1 MISIGR
7 FNTLTVTSASYRG
20 YTLDG
25 GNQEIFLPAYEVK
38 KPLHVGEKVTVFIYN
53 DQKSSL
59 KATMREPVA
68 QVGEFAVMT
77 VKDVQPFGAF
87 LDWGIPKDLFLPSK
101 HQKREYTAGEFALVR
116 LILDYEKS
124 GVIGTSFIEEY
135 ISYDTQQLH
144 TGQKV
149 DMLVIGESKLGYNLI
164 VNDAYRGML
173 FRSDALIEIERGMRI
188 TGYIRQIREDGKLDC
203 VLKPIGFTPAVQ
215 ENQRIILDALEEH
228 GGVLYLHDRS
238 PAELIRDQLHMSKKQ
253 FKAAIGTLY
262 KAKRIRIEED
272 RILLNR

>member
-7 FNTLTVTSASYRG
+7 FNMLTIISASYRG

-25 GNQEIFLPAYEVK
+25 GNQEIFLPAFEMK
-38 KPLHVGEKVTVFIYN
+38 EHLRVGEKVSVFVYN

-59 KATMREPVA
+59 KATTKEPIA

-77 VKDVQPFGAF
+77 VKDVTPFGAF
-87 LDWGIPKDLFLPSK
+87 LDWGIAKDLFLPSK
-101 HQKREYTAGEFALVR
+101 HQKREYTVGEFALVR
-116 LILDYEKS
+116 LILDFEKS
-124 GVIGTSFIEEY
+124 GVIGTSFVEEY
-135 ISYDTQQLH
+135 ISYDTQKLH

-149 DMLVIGESKLGYNLI
+149 DMLIIGESKLGYNLI
-164 VNDAYRGML
+164 VENTYRGMI
-173 FRSDALIEIERGMRI
+173 FRSDALIELERGMKL
-188 TGYIRQIREDGKLDC
+188 TGYIKQIREDGKLDC

-215 ENQRIILDALEEH
+215 ENKSIILEALEAH
-228 GGVLYLHDRS
+228 GGVLYLHDKS